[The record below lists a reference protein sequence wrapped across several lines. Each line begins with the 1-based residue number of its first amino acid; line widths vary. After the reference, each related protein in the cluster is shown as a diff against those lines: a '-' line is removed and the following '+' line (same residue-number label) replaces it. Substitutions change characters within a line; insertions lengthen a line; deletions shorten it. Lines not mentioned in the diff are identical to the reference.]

1 MHAFKKRERTAKNL
15 FEFLW
20 TESDLFEKISAN
32 VSSFGTISEWL
43 FSEIWQWDCCKGG
56 LLALISSWVDWW
68 INVLRADGAG
78 SWTIKSVLEIS
89 IELFCWECL
98 FNFIDCRWGGIQSES
113 WVGRR
118 LFIWGLNNDLVV
130 LMIINGFR
138 ENLRPWVWPYSFRA
152 CPIG

>member
-1 MHAFKKRERTAKNL
+1 MHAFKRENCNKSLWISINRIGFIRRDIRQCL
-15 FEFLW
+15 FF
-20 TESDLFEKISAN
+20 
-32 VSSFGTISEWL
+32 SFGTISEWL
-43 FSEIWQWDCCKGG
+43 FSEIWQWDCCKGR

-68 INVLRADGAG
+68 INVLRADGAE

-89 IELFCWECL
+89 IQLFCRECL
-98 FNFIDCRWGGIQSES
+98 FNFIDCRWGGIQS

-118 LFIWGLNNDLVV
+118 LFGLNNDLVV

-152 CPIG
+152 CPIV